1 MKNLKTYLAV
11 ILLACSLQ
19 GYAQQ
24 TRAWAL
30 PDTTAITIGDQIGVE
45 LGISLSKEAMLQW
58 PPIADTLT
66 GHIEVV
72 RQSGIDTTFE
82 ADNMILK
89 QHLTVTS
96 FDSGYFKVP
105 SINFLYRPKGDS
117 AVFTVGTNSFFLQVN
132 TPVVDTAQPFKA
144 IVGPVEE
151 PYTFG
156 EIAPWVLLGFVV
168 LAAIIFL
175 IIYFKRRKNN
185 QPLFKAKPKP
195 LPPPDVEAIN
205 RLEELRL
212 ARVWQSGKVKLYHS
226 TLTDIMKNY
235 LKRRFGF
242 DAPEMTTD
250 EVVSALADKQVN
262 NEALEKLKGTMQLA
276 DLVKFAKAQPSP
288 LENDLSLEHCVDFVK
303 ETKPVVVENDGVEKE
318 KTKLLDKKQEK

>member
-1 MKNLKTYLAV
+1 MKNLKTYLAA
-11 ILLACSLQ
+11 ILLAISLQ
-19 GYAQQ
+19 GYSQE
-24 TRAWAL
+24 TKAWAT

-45 LGISLSKEAMLQW
+45 LGIRLSKDALLQW
-58 PPIADTLT
+58 PSITDTLT
-66 GHIEVV
+66 GKIEVV
-72 RQSGIDTTFE
+72 KQSSVDTAYE
-82 ADNMILK
+82 ADNIILK
-89 QHLTVTS
+89 QRLIITS

-117 AVFTVGTNSFFLQVN
+117 TVFTVGTNSFFLQVN

-156 EIAPWVLLGFVV
+156 EIAPRVLLGFVV

-175 IIYFKRRKNN
+175 IIFFKRRKNN

-195 LPPPDVEAIN
+195 LPPPDVEAIDK
-205 RLEELRL
+205 LEALRL

-226 TLTDIMKNY
+226 SLTDIMKNY

-242 DAPEMTTD
+242 DAPEKTTD
-250 EVVSALADKQVN
+250 EIVSALADKRVN
-262 NEALEKLKGTMQLA
+262 DEALNKLRGTMQLA
-276 DLVKFAKAQPSP
+276 DFVKFAKAQPSP
-288 LENDLSLEHCVDFVK
+288 LENDLSLEHCLDFVK
-303 ETKPVVVENDGVEKE
+303 ETKAVVDESIEEEKE
-318 KTKLLDKKQEK
+318 KTDLLDKKAEK

>member
-11 ILLACSLQ
+11 ILMAISLQ
-19 GYAQQ
+19 GYSQE
-24 TRAWAL
+24 TKAWAM
-30 PDTTAITIGDQIGVE
+30 PDTTTITIGDQIGVE
-45 LGISLSKEAMLQW
+45 LGIRLAKDALLQW
-58 PPIADTLT
+58 PSITDTLT
-66 GHIEVV
+66 GHVEVV
-72 RQSGIDTTFE
+72 KQSTIDTSFE
-82 ADNMILK
+82 ADNMILR
-89 QHLTVTS
+89 QRLTITS

-132 TPVVDTAQPFKA
+132 TPAVDTAQPFKA

-156 EIAPWVLLGFVV
+156 EIARWVLLGFVV

-175 IIYFKRRKNN
+175 IIFFKRRKNN
-185 QPLFKAKPKP
+185 RPLFKAKPKP
-195 LPPPDVEAIN
+195 LPPPDVEAIDK
-205 RLEELRL
+205 LEALRL
-212 ARVWQSGKVKLYHS
+212 ARIWQSGKVKLYHS
-226 TLTDIMKNY
+226 SLTDIMKNY

-250 EVVSALADKQVN
+250 EIVSALADKQVN
-262 NEALEKLKGTMQLA
+262 DEALDKLRGTMQLA

-288 LENDLSLEHCVDFVK
+288 LENDLSIEHCLDFVK
-303 ETKPVVVENDGVEKE
+303 ETKPVVIENDGAEKE
-318 KTKLLDKKQEK
+318 KTELLDKKEEK